1 MRKDDPGDR
10 MYIPVKGHLG
20 IWLSRDPDV
29 LREEPIAMVHE
40 FEAVGERALKD
51 DKDRRSATVACVDS
65 GETVCLTLEKADY
78 KKLFNVS
85 ILLYKNLIVI
95 SIILEINHDC

>member
-1 MRKDDPGDR
+1 MRKDDLGDR

-29 LREEPIAMVHE
+29 FREEPIAMVHE
-40 FEAVGERALKD
+40 FEAVGERALKA
-51 DKDRRSATVACVDS
+51 DKDRRSATVACVDG

-85 ILLYKNLIVI
+85 ILVDKNIIVI
-95 SIILEINHDC
+95 CIILEINHDC

>member
-1 MRKDDPGDR
+1 

-29 LREEPIAMVHE
+29 HREEPIAMVHE

-51 DKDRRSATVACVDS
+51 DRDRRSATVACVDS
-65 GETVCLTLEKADY
+65 GETVCLTLDKADY